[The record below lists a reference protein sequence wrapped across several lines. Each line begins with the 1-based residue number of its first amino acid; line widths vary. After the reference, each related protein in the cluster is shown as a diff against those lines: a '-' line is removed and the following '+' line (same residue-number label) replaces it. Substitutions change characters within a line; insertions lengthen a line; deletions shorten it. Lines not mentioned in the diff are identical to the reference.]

1 MIEMNHSQ
9 WTRSGGSRV
18 RHTFAHSFVFSG
30 RKRTIGWSFVETY
43 LNLSRLIAN
52 QTALSPSLFHSIT
65 VTFHSIAGIFHSVA
79 STRIINTSIVAVTQ
93 RMSKWDS
100 SERWILVELMKKLRG
115 WRRRSLKKLAGYRR
129 CHRNDWPTMEETKF
143 ENRTKYRICT
153 TYTEN
158 RSDRQKESDFSK
170 CWRDDY
176 RKICS
181 IGFYL
186 VIVESNRKTVEN
198 NLSYLLNNI

>member
-43 LNLSRLIAN
+43 LDLSLIRRH
-52 QTALSPSLFHSIT
+52 FYHHFFSIT

-79 STRIINTSIVAVTQ
+79 ITRIINTSIVAVTQ

-129 CHRNDWPTMEETKF
+129 CHRTMPPKWLANDGGDRRNSKIEPNTKSVLHIPKIVKRRVTSR
-143 ENRTKYRICT
+143 NVGGMI
-153 TYTEN
+153 TEKFA
-158 RSDRQKESDFSK
+158 RLESIWS
-170 CWRDDY
+170 
-176 RKICS
+176 
-181 IGFYL
+181 
-186 VIVESNRKTVEN
+186 
-198 NLSYLLNNI
+198 